1 MAAPYNWHSRAW
13 AVILGSGGVFAVFF
27 ALVLGGLSQLPDA
40 GKGTDSRSVY
50 IVEVVAG
57 VVLVVLAV
65 WMLRPHPQADQR
77 MEQKV
82 RSHADHASPLVFA
95 GLAAYMSLTD
105 FSTFV
110 FLLPALHAVTRS
122 VVAVPEKA
130 VVVAFLFVCVLIPVL
145 VPALTV
151 RLVGDRGVRA
161 LNRVY
166 NLLMG
171 HQIQVMGVVAA
182 VIGVVLLVRGSR
194 GL

>member
-1 MAAPYNWHSRAW
+1 M
-13 AVILGSGGVFAVFF
+13 
-27 ALVLGGLSQLPDA
+27 
-40 GKGTDSRSVY
+40 
-50 IVEVVAG
+50 
-57 VVLVVLAV
+57 
-65 WMLRPHPQADQR
+65 
-77 MEQKV
+77 
-82 RSHADHASPLVFA
+82 FA